1 MSAGTTVSR
10 SVLSDQVKDRLLGAI
25 LDGRFPPGSRIVE
38 TRAAREFGTSQAP
51 VREALRDLEAV
62 GVVEITPFRGARVR
76 QPSTS
81 ELLEAFVVRSELEC
95 LGIRLAV
102 PRLDEADLDAL
113 QSDFDLMRRAA
124 AVRDVHAE
132 AAADTAFHG
141 RLVELAGNATLVQVW
156 RRLEPS
162 SRTYITLMASAD
174 RLAIADLHGPIL
186 DALRRRDVDLAM
198 EAVRC
203 HFIEVEAMLRA
214 SLATD
219 GTADAA
225 TPDARPAKRPAA
237 HRPVRR
243 RRRIRPPRPAAGDG
257 LPTMP
262 LAPKP

>member
-1 MSAGTTVSR
+1 MSSDTAVSR

-76 QPSTS
+76 RPTMG

-102 PRLDEADLDAL
+102 PRLGEADLDAL
-113 QSDFDLMRRAA
+113 QAQLDKMYRAA
-124 AVRDVHAE
+124 ELHDVHAE

-141 RLVELAGNATLVQVW
+141 RLVGLAGNATLVQVW

-174 RLAIADLHGPIL
+174 RHAIVDLHPPIL
-186 DALRRRDVDLAM
+186 DALRRRDPDQAV
-198 EAVRC
+198 EAVRR
-203 HFIEVEAMLRA
+203 HFVAVEAILE
-214 SLATD
+214 
-219 GTADAA
+219 TALGSGL
-225 TPDARPAKRPAA
+225 TPPVAEVVTERTTRSAGRPPA
-237 HRPVRR
+237 RR
-243 RRRIRPPRPAAGDG
+243 RRRIRPLRRETAVTGPAPARAAQ
-257 LPTMP
+257 P
-262 LAPKP
+262 

>member
-1 MSAGTTVSR
+1 MSSGTTVSR

-76 QPSTS
+76 HPSTS

-141 RLVELAGNATLVQVW
+141 RLVQLAGNATLVQVW

-174 RLAIADLHGPIL
+174 RPAIAALHGPVL
-186 DALRRRDVDLAM
+186 DAMRRRDADLAI
-198 EAVRC
+198 EAMRC
-203 HFIEVEAMLRA
+203 HFVEVEAMLRS
-214 SLATD
+214 SLAIAEATS
-219 GTADAA
+219 AP
-225 TPDARPAKRPAA
+225 TPDARPAKGAPARP
-237 HRPVRR
+237 PVRR
-243 RRRIRPPRPAAGDG
+243 RRRIRPLRPADGDG
-257 LPTMP
+257 SRTLPPAHTP
-262 LAPKP
+262 